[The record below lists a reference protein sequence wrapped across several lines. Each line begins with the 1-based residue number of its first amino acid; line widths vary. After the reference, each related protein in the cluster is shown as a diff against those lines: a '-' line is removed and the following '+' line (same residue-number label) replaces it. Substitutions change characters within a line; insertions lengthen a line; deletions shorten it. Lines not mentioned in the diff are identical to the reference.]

1 MERQRHDEERR
12 REGENGKGQA
22 KFKIVL
28 DINPWV
34 SIVSQYRRKFDVLEF
49 PKSAFWCTPLTVL
62 PGPLPAF
69 ISKPTRLSFQVS
81 IACPPSKFDPLTKV

>member
-28 DINPWV
+28 DINP
-34 SIVSQYRRKFDVLEF
+34 
-49 PKSAFWCTPLTVL
+49 
-62 PGPLPAF
+62 
-69 ISKPTRLSFQVS
+69 
-81 IACPPSKFDPLTKV
+81 